1 MGADAVA
8 VATGGILAGPAP
20 ASDPDPPVRGRELH
34 RPAAPPGGAG
44 PTGTIRGVSEHPHPA
59 PATTPEPALTVLVY
73 SDDRTV
79 RAAVRSALGR
89 RPAAGL
95 PPVEYVE
102 CATEPAVIARM
113 DAGGVDLAVLD
124 GEAAPAGG
132 MGICRQLKD
141 EIYRCP
147 PVLVLVGRP
156 QDAWLATWSRAD
168 AVVSHPLDPVVLAQ
182 TAAGLLATRAG
193 HEPSPTIA

>member
-1 MGADAVA
+1 VG
-8 VATGGILAGPAP
+8 
-20 ASDPDPPVRGRELH
+20 
-34 RPAAPPGGAG
+34 
-44 PTGTIRGVSEHPHPA
+44 TGTIRGVSTHPGPA
-59 PATTPEPALTVLVY
+59 PEPTLTVLVY

-95 PPVEYVE
+95 PLLEYVE
-102 CATEPAVIARM
+102 CATEPAAVARM
-113 DAGGVDLAVLD
+113 DAGGIDLAVLD
-124 GEAAPAGG
+124 GEAVPAGG

-168 AVVSHPLDPVVLAQ
+168 AVVSHPLDPIVLAQ
-182 TAAGLLATRAG
+182 TAAGLLAGRLA
-193 HEPSPTIA
+193 SPTGA